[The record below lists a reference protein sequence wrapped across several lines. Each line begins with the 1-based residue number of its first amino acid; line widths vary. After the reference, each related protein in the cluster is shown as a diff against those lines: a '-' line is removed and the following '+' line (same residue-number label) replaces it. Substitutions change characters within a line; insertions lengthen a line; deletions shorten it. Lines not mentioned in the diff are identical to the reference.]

1 MYMMI
6 IRNTL
11 LLLPML
17 WFLNM
22 PSEAVKRRN
31 RAPDVG
37 IMDRIAKKLAMT
49 EATSPS
55 AGVSNMYAALKT
67 IRKTSGET
75 EDNHS
80 ANKKGHFMSD
90 SISIRINIIP
100 IGFPEYHPVKRASE
114 WLRSTAWDRWL

>member
-1 MYMMI
+1 MMI

-49 EATSPS
+49 VWNVFFVAI
-55 AGVSNMYAALKT
+55 Y
-67 IRKTSGET
+67 
-75 EDNHS
+75 
-80 ANKKGHFMSD
+80 
-90 SISIRINIIP
+90 
-100 IGFPEYHPVKRASE
+100 
-114 WLRSTAWDRWL
+114 